1 MLLSLGG
8 ICYSTFLFWQTGR
21 KLAVLPTRTRDRST
35 PEKKK
40 ACPLQ
45 LPYQPGM
52 NMKCLIIK
60 NTDGKPLPKADDK
73 NEGPYEVTQ
82 VYTNANGLY

>member
-1 MLLSLGG
+1 MGYVIRHSFSGRLDGNWPSCRQELG
-8 ICYSTFLFWQTGR
+8 ID
-21 KLAVLPTRTRDRST
+21 PT